1 MQDLDLA
8 LADLTAFRVLDYS
21 IGSKAN
27 ITGWPSNDLAGL
39 IQALQQ
45 WTLDPWMNFAGS
57 DATHPHVRFEA
68 PFRTLAWCSCVVEP
82 IPGAVHRKR
91 FVGTR
96 PIHAEHPV
104 AVRFSGNFLDY
115 SFGFSIDTDDQ
126 KLIQLLDD
134 LIAKNMASPYYVQ
147 AASQMK
153 RRRA

>member
-82 IPGAVHRKR
+82 IPPE
-91 FVGTR
+91 F
-96 PIHAEHPV
+96 
-104 AVRFSGNFLDY
+104 
-115 SFGFSIDTDDQ
+115 DT
-126 KLIQLLDD
+126 KCCKWLI
-134 LIAKNMASPYYVQ
+134 
-147 AASQMK
+147 
-153 RRRA
+153 